1 LRLFWHPLACCGV
14 VSIPRRACQGFLGG
28 IHDQVVLAIFLAHL
42 QRIERDAHI
51 LPAEAEKTANA
62 QYHGLDLTILV
73 QEEVTAFADGVI
85 GCVVHILLV
94 VVVHAD
100 CIAWH
105 CCHFFCGLSLRGS
118 LLFCFSWWGSFG
130 PSCARG
136 RHLGFLFSF

>member
-1 LRLFWHPLACCGV
+1 MGLVGSQALTIVDCGPRYSTLLKFTLRLFWHPLACCGV

-73 QEEVTAFADGVI
+73 QEEVTDFADGVI
-85 GCVVHILLV
+85 G
-94 VVVHAD
+94 
-100 CIAWH
+100 
-105 CCHFFCGLSLRGS
+105 
-118 LLFCFSWWGSFG
+118 
-130 PSCARG
+130 
-136 RHLGFLFSF
+136 